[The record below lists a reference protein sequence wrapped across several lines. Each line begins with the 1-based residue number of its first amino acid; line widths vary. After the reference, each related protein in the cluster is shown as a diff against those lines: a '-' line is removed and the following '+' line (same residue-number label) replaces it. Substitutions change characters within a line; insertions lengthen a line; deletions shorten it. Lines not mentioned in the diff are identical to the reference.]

1 MAKKSDG
8 EQVSVILPRPIKRW
22 VRQRASIEGLTLA
35 AWIRR
40 LVIQAKRA
48 A

>member
-1 MAKKSDG
+1 
-8 EQVSVILPRPIKRW
+8 VSVILPRPVKRW
-22 VRQRASIEGLTLA
+22 VRQQAEREGLTLA

-40 LVIQAKRA
+40 LVLQQQRA

>member
-1 MAKKSDG
+1 MAQKSDG
-8 EQVSVILPRPIKRW
+8 EQVSVILPRAVKRW
-22 VRQRASIEGLTLA
+22 VRKQATEESITLA

-40 LVIQAKRA
+40 LVVQAKRA